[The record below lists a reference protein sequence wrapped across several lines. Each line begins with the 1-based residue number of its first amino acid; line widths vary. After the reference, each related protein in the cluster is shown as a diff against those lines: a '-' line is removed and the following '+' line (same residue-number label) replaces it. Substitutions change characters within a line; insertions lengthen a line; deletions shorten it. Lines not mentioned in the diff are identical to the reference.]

1 MAAVTIHSD
10 FRAWE
15 EEICHCFHLFPF
27 YFPWS
32 DRTDAMILDFLK
44 LSFKPA
50 LKGKKDF
57 LETVLNVYLI
67 SAPFCHFVSWAVR
80 KI

>member
-1 MAAVTIHSD
+1 
-10 FRAWE
+10 
-15 EEICHCFHLFPF
+15 
-27 YFPWS
+27 
-32 DRTDAMILDFLK
+32 MILDFLK

-57 LETVLNVYLI
+57 LETALNVYLV

>member
-1 MAAVTIHSD
+1 
-10 FRAWE
+10 
-15 EEICHCFHLFPF
+15 
-27 YFPWS
+27 
-32 DRTDAMILDFLK
+32 MILDFLK

-67 SAPFCHFVSWAVR
+67 STPFCHFVSWAVR

>member
-1 MAAVTIHSD
+1 
-10 FRAWE
+10 
-15 EEICHCFHLFPF
+15 
-27 YFPWS
+27 
-32 DRTDAMILDFLK
+32 MILDFLIS
-44 LSFKPA
+44 SFKPA

-67 SAPFCHFVSWAVR
+67 SAPFCHFVFWAVR